1 MKLRKIISGG
11 QTGVD
16 RGALDAAMELGIA
29 HGGSCPAGRRAEDGV
44 IPELYVLE
52 EHTSA
57 KYPPRTAKNVCDA
70 DATLILVLGKQVTPG
85 TRLTAKIA
93 HQRGKP
99 WLAADLTKPEHLG
112 KVAEWLREIDPEVL
126 NVAGPRES
134 KFRGIQETTAA
145 FVGRVLSRLRE
156 T

>member
-1 MKLRKIISGG
+1 MKLKRIISGG

-16 RGALDAAMELGIA
+16 RGGLDAAMELGLD

-44 IPELYVLE
+44 IPARYVME
-52 EHTSA
+52 EHSSA

-70 DATLILVLGKQVTPG
+70 DATLILVIGKQVTPG

-93 HQRGKP
+93 QERGKP
-99 WLAADLTKPEHLG
+99 WLAVNIEGDLSTE
-112 KVAEWLREIDPEVL
+112 KVMEWLREIDPETL
-126 NVAGPRES
+126 NIAGPRES
-134 KFRGIQETTAA
+134 KFRGIQQASA
-145 FVGRVLSRLRE
+145 SFVGRVIGRLRE

>member
-1 MKLRKIISGG
+1 MKLRQIISGG

-16 RGALDAAMELGIA
+16 RGALDAAMELGLE

-44 IPELYVLE
+44 IPERYVLE

-70 DATLILVLGKQVTPG
+70 DATLILVSGKRVTPG

-93 HQRGKP
+93 HERGKP
-99 WLAADLTKPEHLG
+99 WLAADLTKPDHLS
-112 KVAEWLREIDPEVL
+112 KVVEWLREIDPEIL

-134 KFRGIQETTAA
+134 KFRGIQETTST